1 MFFSNIWTFL
11 RIIRLHFNYS
21 CFKTLNYLRL
31 GPHFKQ
37 SYTDGIGR
45 RDEYE
50 TLRKNSR
57 QPMFFPVR
65 AHVFP
70 SMVPGKSS
78 NLFWTHNIVPMKVS
92 NLICFYS
99 SYVRHAPNIIRYN
112 WSFHVHVFMSVSAC
126 PCFHNQIHWRLRP
139 YVDLL
144 PLVLISWNVWSLKS
158 YYSYVLP
165 RIVFYLKWDFITQLH
180 YCN

>member
-1 MFFSNIWTFL
+1 MYFLTYMFFSNIWTFL

-57 QPMFFPVR
+57 RPMFFPVR

-92 NLICFYS
+92 NLLLFKLCPTRAQYHTLQLKFPCPRFYVGVCVPVFPQPDTLTS
-99 SYVRHAPNIIRYN
+99 TSVRRFATTCAH
-112 WSFHVHVFMSVSAC
+112 
-126 PCFHNQIHWRLRP
+126 
-139 YVDLL
+139 
-144 PLVLISWNVWSLKS
+144 
-158 YYSYVLP
+158 
-165 RIVFYLKWDFITQLH
+165 
-180 YCN
+180 

>member
-1 MFFSNIWTFL
+1 MYFLTYMFFSNIWTFL

-21 CFKTLNYLRL
+21 CFKTLNYLRF

-57 QPMFFPVR
+57 RPMFFPVR

-92 NLICFYS
+92 NLLLFKLCPTRPI
-99 SYVRHAPNIIRYN
+99 SYVTIEVSMSTFLCRCLRARVSTTRYTD
-112 WSFHVHVFMSVSAC
+112 V
-126 PCFHNQIHWRLRP
+126 
-139 YVDLL
+139 YVRTSICYHLC
-144 PLVLISWNVWSLKS
+144 SLAGMCE
-158 YYSYVLP
+158 V
-165 RIVFYLKWDFITQLH
+165 
-180 YCN
+180 